1 MNIDLSIVIPIFNEA
16 AGLDSLFARL
26 YPALD
31 KLTREFSLNYE
42 LILIDDGSRDQ
53 SPAMLREQFTKRPDV
68 TRVVLLA
75 VNAGQHMAIKAGF
88 EVTRG
93 TTVVTLDADLQNPPE
108 EIGKLVAKINEGYD
122 YVGGYRRERQDS
134 AFRKYPSRLLNRIR
148 ERTTRIRMRDQGCM
162 LRAYSRPIIDAI
174 NHSNEV
180 NLYIPALAF
189 IYARNPT
196 DVEVAH
202 EERAAGE
209 SKYPLSKLIRL
220 NFDLMTGFSLM
231 PLQMFSMI
239 GMITAIIS
247 TAAFI
252 FLAIR
257 RMLHGVDADGVFT
270 LFSFTF
276 MLLGVALFGMGLLGE
291 YIGRI
296 YQQVQSRPRY
306 LIQAILEQKS
316 TDTTPVT
323 TTSITHS

>member
-1 MNIDLSIVIPIFNEA
+1 MSKIDLSIVIPIYNES
-16 AGLDSLFARL
+16 AGLQQLFSRL
-26 YPALD
+26 YPSLD
-31 KLTREFSLNYE
+31 KLASDLNLRYE
-42 LILIDDGSRDQ
+42 LIMIDDGSRDDSAAQ
-53 SPAMLREQFTKRPDV
+53 LREQFEKRPDV

-88 EVTRG
+88 ERTRG
-93 TTVVTLDADLQNPPE
+93 EIVVTLDADLQNPPE
-108 EIGKLVAKINEGYD
+108 EIHKLIGKMREGYD
-122 YVGGYRRERQDS
+122 YVGGYRRERNDT
-134 AFRKYPSRLLNRIR
+134 AFRKYASRLMNRIR

-162 LRAYSRPIIDAI
+162 LRAYSRVIVNAI

-189 IYARNPT
+189 IYSRKPAE
-196 DVEVAH
+196 VEVEH

-231 PLQMFSMI
+231 PLQFFSMLGI
-239 GMITAIIS
+239 ATSVIATL
-247 TAAFI
+247 FVI

-257 RMLHGVDADGVFT
+257 RLIVGPEAEGLFT
-270 LFSFTF
+270 LFGIAF
-276 MLLGVALFGMGLLGE
+276 MLLGICLFGMGLLGE

-306 LIQAILEQKS
+306 MVHAVLEQKDS
-316 TDTTPVT
+316 EL
-323 TTSITHS
+323 

>member
-1 MNIDLSIVIPIFNEA
+1 MSIDLSVVIPIYNES
-16 AGLDSLFARL
+16 AGLQQLFSRL

-31 KLTREFSLNYE
+31 KLAGDMNLRYE
-42 LILIDDGSRDQ
+42 LIMIDDGSRDD
-53 SPAMLREQFTKRPDV
+53 SPAQLREQFNKRPDV
-68 TRVVLLA
+68 TRIVLLA

-88 EVTRG
+88 ERTRG
-93 TTVVTLDADLQNPPE
+93 SIVVTLDADLQNPPE
-108 EIGKLVAKINEGYD
+108 EIHKLIAKMREGHD
-122 YVGGYRRERQDS
+122 YVGGYRRERNDTM
-134 AFRKYPSRLLNRIR
+134 FRKYASRLMNRIR

-162 LRAYSRPIIDAI
+162 LRAYSRVIVDAI

-189 IYARNPT
+189 IYSRTPAE
-196 DVEVAH
+196 VEVEH

-209 SKYPLSKLIRL
+209 SKYPLSKLVRL

-231 PLQMFSMI
+231 PLQFFSML
-239 GMITAIIS
+239 GMVTAVLS

-257 RMLHGVDADGVFT
+257 RMLYGSDADGVFT

-306 LIQAILEQKS
+306 MVHAVLEQKDS
-316 TDTTPVT
+316 N
-323 TTSITHS
+323 

>member
-1 MNIDLSIVIPIFNEA
+1 MKTDLSVVIPIYNEA
-16 AGLDSLFARL
+16 AGLHALFARL

-31 KLTREFSLNYE
+31 KLASDLGLRYE
-42 LILIDDGSRDQ
+42 LIMIDDGSRDA
-53 SPAMLREQFTKRPDV
+53 SPAMLREQFNQRPEV
-68 TRVVLLA
+68 TRVILLA

-88 EVTRG
+88 EHTRG
-93 TTVVTLDADLQNPPE
+93 DIVVTLDADLQNPPE
-108 EIGKLVAKINEGYD
+108 EIYKLLARMKEGHD
-122 YVGGYRRERQDS
+122 YVGGYRRERNDTF
-134 AFRKYPSRLLNRIR
+134 FRKYASRLMNRIR

-162 LRAYSRPIIDAI
+162 LRSYSRVIVDAI

-189 IYARNPT
+189 IYSRTPAE
-196 DVEVAH
+196 VEVEH

-231 PLQMFSMI
+231 PLQFFSML
-239 GMITAIIS
+239 GMATACVS

-257 RMLHGVDADGVFT
+257 RVLYGADADGVFT

-276 MLLGVALFGMGLLGE
+276 MLLGVVLFGMGLLGE

-306 LIQAILEQKS
+306 MVHAVLEQKES
-316 TDTTPVT
+316 N
-323 TTSITHS
+323 S

>member
-1 MNIDLSIVIPIFNEA
+1 MKTDLSIVIPIYNEA
-16 AGLDSLFARL
+16 AGLHALFARL

-31 KLTREFSLNYE
+31 KLATDLNIRYE
-42 LILIDDGSRDQ
+42 LIMIDDGSRDA
-53 SPAMLREQFTKRPDV
+53 SPAMLRDQFTQRPDV
-68 TRVVLLA
+68 TRVILLA

-88 EVTRG
+88 ERTRG
-93 TTVVTLDADLQNPPE
+93 DVVVTLDADLQNPPE
-108 EIGKLVAKINEGYD
+108 EIYKLLAKMKEGHD
-122 YVGGYRRERQDS
+122 YVGGYRRERNDTF
-134 AFRKYPSRLLNRIR
+134 FRKYASRLMNRVR

-162 LRAYSRPIIDAI
+162 LRAYSRVIVDAI

-189 IYARNPT
+189 IYSRTPAE
-196 DVEVAH
+196 VEVEH

-231 PLQMFSMI
+231 PLQFFSML
-239 GMITAIIS
+239 GMATACVS

-257 RMLHGVDADGVFT
+257 RMIYGSDADGVFT

-276 MLLGVALFGMGLLGE
+276 MLLGVVLFGMGLLGE

-306 LIQAILEQKS
+306 MVHAVLEQRDS
-316 TDTTPVT
+316 N
-323 TTSITHS
+323 S

>member
-1 MNIDLSIVIPIFNEA
+1 MNQPDLSVVIPIYNEA
-16 AGLDSLFARL
+16 AGLDALFARL

-31 KLTREFSLNYE
+31 KLSTELKLSYE
-42 LILIDDGSRDQ
+42 LIMVDDGSRDH
-53 SPAMLREQFTKRPDV
+53 SPAMLREQFNKRPDV
-68 TRVVLLA
+68 TRIVLLA

-88 EVTRG
+88 ERTRG
-93 TTVVTLDADLQNPPE
+93 QTIVTLDADLQNPPE
-108 EIGKLVAKINEGYD
+108 EIVKLLLKMREGHD
-122 YVGGYRRERQDS
+122 YVGGYRRERNDS
-134 AFRKYPSRLLNRIR
+134 AFRKYASRILNRIR

-162 LRAYSRPIIDAI
+162 LRAYSRNIVDAI

-189 IYARNPT
+189 IYARRPT
-196 DVEVAH
+196 DVEVEH

-220 NFDLMTGFSLM
+220 NFDLMTGFSLV
-231 PLQMFSMI
+231 PLQLFSMI
-239 GMITAIIS
+239 GMTTAAIS

-257 RMLHGVDADGVFT
+257 RALYGSDADGVFT

-276 MLLGVALFGMGLLGE
+276 MLLGVALFGLGLLGE

-306 LIQAILEQKS
+306 MVQAVLEK
-316 TDTTPVT
+316 TDDAA
-323 TTSITHS
+323 